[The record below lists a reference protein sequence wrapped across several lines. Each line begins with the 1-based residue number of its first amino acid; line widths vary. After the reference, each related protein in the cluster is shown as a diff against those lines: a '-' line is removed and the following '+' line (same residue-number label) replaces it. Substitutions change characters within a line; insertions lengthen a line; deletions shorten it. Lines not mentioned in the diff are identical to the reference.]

1 MPYETN
7 LITRHFLALAESTG
21 NIYEAVAIIA
31 KRARQIAVRTKE
43 ELNNKL
49 TEVISEDIEA
59 QETSEGDMQEKVAI
73 TSLYESMPKPT
84 TTATEEFLGHKLM
97 YRYREPAE
105 M

>member
-7 LITRHFLALAESTG
+7 LITRDFLALSEPTG

-49 TEVISEDIEA
+49 AEVIPEDIEG
-59 QETSEGDMQEKVAI
+59 QETGKGNMQEQV
-73 TSLYESMPKPT
+73 SRRYESMPKPT

-97 YRYREPAE
+97 YRYPEPAE